1 MTLQS
6 HVFETAPADA
16 FVGATG
22 CGGTRERVA
31 PLLVIFVSGALS
43 VSGTSSAEPARLW
56 EESYVH
62 ESEATA
68 SGLGGWDYHAE
79 TPDDAETTRQ
89 AISELRRISG
99 LTWEQL
105 GELFDVSRRS
115 VHFWASGKPLNAG
128 NEQRLMQV
136 LDVVRAADR
145 GDARS
150 TRAALFE
157 VKEETTAF
165 ALLTG
170 ERFEEARATLG
181 IGTARPK
188 PVLAELS
195 AAAKVDRKPLP
206 PEDLVDAQHDRVHR
220 DRRQGRA
227 ARTVRN
233 KRRGTP

>member
-1 MTLQS
+1 MTLKP
-6 HVFETAPADA
+6 HVFETARADA
-16 FVGATG
+16 IAVTTG
-22 CGGTRERVA
+22 FGGIRECVP
-31 PLLVIFVSGALS
+31 PLLVIVVSGALS

-56 EESYVH
+56 EAPYVH

-68 SGLGGWDYHAE
+68 SGLGWEQDAE

-99 LTWEQL
+99 LTWKQL

-115 VHFWASGKPLNAG
+115 VHFWASGKPLNAD

-136 LDVVRAADR
+136 LDVVRAAGR
-145 GDARS
+145 GDSRS

-157 VKEETTAF
+157 VKEGTTAF
-165 ALLTG
+165 ALLTA
-170 ERFEEARATLG
+170 ERFEEARAILDVG
-181 IGTARPK
+181 AARPR
-188 PVLAELS
+188 PAFAELS
-195 AAAKVDRKPLP
+195 AAAKAARKPLP

-220 DRRQGRA
+220 DRGRARA

-233 KRRGTP
+233 KRRGTT

>member
-1 MTLQS
+1 MTLKP
-6 HVFETAPADA
+6 HVFETARADA
-16 FVGATG
+16 IAVTTG
-22 CGGTRERVA
+22 FGGIRECVP
-31 PLLVIFVSGALS
+31 PLLVIVVSGALS

-56 EESYVH
+56 EAPYVH

-68 SGLGGWDYHAE
+68 SGLGWEQDAE

-99 LTWEQL
+99 LTWKQL

-115 VHFWASGKPLNAG
+115 VHFWASGKPLNAR

-136 LDVVRAADR
+136 LDVVRAAGR
-145 GDARS
+145 GDSRS

-157 VKEETTAF
+157 VKEGTTAF
-165 ALLTG
+165 ALLTA
-170 ERFEEARATLG
+170 ERFEEARAILDVG
-181 IGTARPK
+181 AARPR
-188 PVLAELS
+188 PAFAELS
-195 AAAKVDRKPLP
+195 AAAKAARKPLP

-220 DRRQGRA
+220 DRGRARA

-233 KRRGTP
+233 KRRGTT